1 MKTGRQRFQTHQQMM
16 TSDYEV
22 YHYFDRGMTSV
33 NLHHHDFCEIYLF
46 LDGSVSYQIEG
57 RNYELKPG
65 DIVLINSS
73 ELHQAVIHDL
83 SKPYER
89 IVLWLN
95 RNYIRDLSTELT
107 DLALCFEGPDHKNVI
122 RADVERQQV
131 FRSLLNRLITLKD
144 YKGYGQDLYPR
155 TLITELLLYSNE
167 EMALINQRQRVEVRK
182 NRLIDG
188 IIEYISNH
196 LEEEIKI
203 DDLAELFFLSKFHL
217 CREFKNNTG
226 TTLHRFIVQKKL
238 IHAKE
243 LILEHLPITEVYQ
256 QSGFGDYS
264 NFFRAFRNE
273 YNMTPKQYYD
283 FVVKGEQATGDV

>member
-1 MKTGRQRFQTHQQMM
+1 MKTGRQRFQTRQLMM
-16 TSDYEV
+16 TSDFEI
-22 YHYFDRGMTSV
+22 YHYFDRGMTSIS
-33 NLHHHDFCEIYLF
+33 LHHHDFYEVYLF

-65 DIVLINSS
+65 DIVLINSR

-89 IVLWLN
+89 IVLWMN
-95 RNYIRDLSTELT
+95 RSFIRGLSTDAT
-107 DLALCFEGPDHKNVI
+107 DLALCFEAPNHKNVI
-122 RADVERQQV
+122 RADVERQQI
-131 FRSLLNRLITLKD
+131 FRSLLNRLLAL
-144 YKGYGQDLYPR
+144 KGYTGFGQDLYPR
-155 TLITELLLYSNE
+155 TLITELLLIINE
-167 EMALINQRQRVEVRK
+167 EMALIGQRQRVEVRK

-188 IIEYISNH
+188 IIEYIANH

-226 TTLHRFIVQKKL
+226 TTLHRYIVQKKL

-283 FVVKGEQATGDV
+283 RVVKGESTEN

>member
-1 MKTGRQRFQTHQQMM
+1 MKAGRQRFQTSQLMM
-16 TSDYEV
+16 HSDYEI

-33 NLHHHDFCEIYLF
+33 SLHHHDFYEIYLF
-46 LDGSVSYQIEG
+46 LEGSVSYQIEG

-73 ELHQAVIHDL
+73 ELHQAVIHEL

-95 RNYIRDLSTELT
+95 RNFIRSLSTEQT
-107 DLALCFEGPDHKNVI
+107 DLTLCFEGPNHKNVL

-131 FRSLLNRLITLKD
+131 FRSLLNRLLSLKD
-144 YKGYGQDLYPR
+144 YTGFGADLYPK
-155 TLITELLLYSNE
+155 TLITEMLLYITE
-167 EMALINQRQRVEVRK
+167 EMMMINQRQRVEVRK

-196 LEEEIKI
+196 LDEEIKI

-273 YNMTPKQYYD
+273 YNMTPKQYYEL
-283 FVVKGEQATGDV
+283 VVKGEEIV